1 MRHIGPEIGGRIM
14 RYRHC
19 VAVLVSL
26 AALSVILPAA
36 QADPAAGAGA
46 GKVRPFKSVGGVSA
60 EEVLIASFTP
70 FYTGEPVD
78 PCTRLAD
85 GKILVPQDGST
96 CTVKPGTQVIVEGP
110 GVSCS
115 DAEPPP
121 FFAET
126 ADGQRACALANL
138 RGPEGVL
145 QVMVSVDG
153 GPPQNVLS
161 DRFLTI
167 TDQFG
172 VLSQP
177 GNPFGAEPGPT
188 TVVAAGYF
196 GVLRGLPL
204 GRHTFVVSSFSFGE
218 PFTGSSTINVVAGAG
233 HGDDD
238 DDRDDGD
245 DDDRDDRANG
255 DGDKDD

>member
-1 MRHIGPEIGGRIM
+1 MRHIGPGIGGRIM
-14 RYRHC
+14 RYRRC

-26 AALSVILPAA
+26 AALSVIAPAA
-36 QADPAAGAGA
+36 QADPPAGAGA
-46 GKVRPFKSVGGVSA
+46 GKVAPFKSVGGVSA

-145 QVMVSVDG
+145 RIMVSVDG

-177 GNPFGAEPGPT
+177 GNPFGARPGPT
-188 TVVAAGYF
+188 TLVAAGYF
-196 GVLRGLPL
+196 GVLRGLPP
-204 GRHTFVVSSFSFGE
+204 GRHTFVVSQLAFGVSDTFSY
-218 PFTGSSTINVVAGAG
+218 TVNVVPGAG
-233 HGDDD
+233 HGDNDD
-238 DDRDDGD
+238 
-245 DDDRDDRANG
+245 
-255 DGDKDD
+255 

>member
-1 MRHIGPEIGGRIM
+1 M
-14 RYRHC
+14 RYGRC

-36 QADPAAGAGA
+36 QADPPAGAGA
-46 GKVRPFKSVGGVSA
+46 GKVAPFTSVGGVSA

-78 PCTRLAD
+78 PCTPLAD
-85 GKILVPQDGST
+85 GKILFPQPGST
-96 CTVKPGTQVIVEGP
+96 CTVKPGTKVIVPLP

-115 DAEPPP
+115 DAELAP
-121 FFAET
+121 FFAQM
-126 ADGQRACALANL
+126 AAGQRTCALANL

-145 QVMVSVDG
+145 EVMVSGDG

-167 TDQFG
+167 TDQFD

-177 GNPFGAEPGPT
+177 GNPFGATPGPT
-188 TVVAAGYF
+188 TVVAAGYI
-196 GVLRGLPL
+196 GVLRGLPP
-204 GRHTFVVSSFSFGE
+204 GSHTFVVSAFNFGA
-218 PFTGSSTINVVAGAG
+218 PFTATWTINVAPGAG
-233 HGDDD
+233 H
-238 DDRDDGD
+238 
-245 DDDRDDRANG
+245 
-255 DGDKDD
+255 